1 MDNTTT
7 NIQKEPERILAA
19 LSHLAFCSLVALGIA
34 YKEGLPNTP
43 LTEHLFLVRWL
54 STAKKQKRF
63 PKCIAVDIAF
73 LLELAK
79 KKGPASKLRE
89 ELQYLWKY
97 SSTSMNTP
105 SDLLRLTNVI
115 EKLKE
120 YGWQNFTLENQSRQN
135 ENFSTV
141 HLPNG
146 FYIEENGL
154 HVVRSNDNNSV
165 ISLELRIVGDV
176 NLFLALMSQFDIST
190 ELTQRGELFH
200 KITLLLY

>member
-1 MDNTTT
+1 
-7 NIQKEPERILAA
+7 
-19 LSHLAFCSLVALGIA
+19 
-34 YKEGLPNTP
+34 
-43 LTEHLFLVRWL
+43 
-54 STAKKQKRF
+54 
-63 PKCIAVDIAF
+63 
-73 LLELAK
+73 
-79 KKGPASKLRE
+79 
-89 ELQYLWKY
+89 
-97 SSTSMNTP
+97 MNTP